1 MIIILLF
8 NRRQKTILGMKKN
21 MKKALLMKML
31 VRLYYEHYS
40 HTSFEDITDYVFRKI
55 TYQKDLK

>member
-1 MIIILLF
+1 
-8 NRRQKTILGMKKN
+8 